1 MKPRLASISSM
12 VLVLGAIALACSA
25 EPTDAHVS
33 PCEETVVSD
42 EPITVRYESDVELD
56 FDAAEVHLSYSD
68 RPGDEACVF
77 DAQVVL
83 TKGGRSGCT
92 LTLDA
97 VSVADRNGHPE
108 LLIDHLRLSTNS
120 ACPTWGFTAPT
131 TLERTFPPEYEIN
144 RPSAFGVIE
153 VPDLVDEDDSCYA
166 GEVNVQLFRVELSS
180 PDGPTGIGPASM
192 SFFVDVETTP
202 ESLPCATI
210 M

>member
-1 MKPRLASISSM
+1 MPSLARISSM
-12 VLVLGAIALACSA
+12 FLLLGAIALACSA
-25 EPTDAHVS
+25 EPSDTHVS

-56 FDAAEVHLSYSD
+56 FDAAEVHLRYSD

-83 TKGGRSGCT
+83 SKGGRSGCT

-97 VSVADRNGHPE
+97 VSVADRYGHVD
-108 LLIDHLRLSTNS
+108 LLIDHMLLSANA
-120 ACPTWGFTAPT
+120 ACPAWGFSAPT
-131 TLERTFPPEYEIN
+131 TLEATFPPEFEID
-144 RPSAFGVIE
+144 RPGAFGVIE
-153 VPDLVDEDDSCYA
+153 VPDLVDDADSCYA
-166 GEVNVQLFRVELSS
+166 GEVNVALFWVELSA
-180 PDGPTGIGPASM
+180 PEGLTGIGPASM